1 MTEVGSRITRRKML
15 GTTAAVGGGLA
26 VASSPLAAFASRGG
40 PRRGAV
46 GYGEPVEKPPIGGI
60 DPSQRIAVPP
70 EFDYVVLDVQGTPMS
85 DGQPTPGIFDGM
97 GAYRGPAGTTVL
109 IRNHENRE
117 QSGELKVTT
126 GADFEYDQQAFGG
139 NTKVVVD
146 RKRNGRRGLPEKVDS
161 FAILGGTSTN
171 CAGGPTPWDSW
182 ITCEEVVKRIGGG
195 PKHGYI
201 FEIAAGADGPVSA
214 APIPAAGR
222 FVHEA
227 VAYLD
232 GVLYETED
240 RSLAQGGSVL
250 YRFLPDRRARGKSG
264 DGHGPPGRRLPASG
278 RLEAL
283 KVVGEDRADMNVGR
297 EIGTSYPVEWVEV
310 PEPDH
315 DDDTDSRTDR
325 VPGLTPTRY
334 QAQDNGAA
342 VFQRQEGIWV
352 DEPSG
357 RGPGKVYFDC
367 TSGGPLG
374 LGQVWE
380 YDPRADALTLIYE
393 SNDSALLQNPDNV
406 VIVPAT
412 GDIFLQEDGGGEQF
426 IRGVTTDGE
435 IYDFARTTDNDS
447 EFCGGCFDPKG
458 DILYVNQQGGRG
470 SLPDGLPTA
479 RGVTFAIVGPFHN
492 RLGRG

>member
-1 MTEVGSRITRRKML
+1 MTEAGSGITRRKML

-46 GYGEPVEKPPIGGI
+46 GYGELVEKPPIGGV
-60 DPSQRIAVPP
+60 DPSQQIAVPP
-70 EFDYVVLDVQGTPMS
+70 DFEYVVLDVQGTPMG

-97 GAYRGPAGTTVL
+97 GAYRGTRGTTVL

-117 QSGELKVTT
+117 QAGELKVAT
-126 GADFEYDQQAFGG
+126 GGEFEYDEAAFGG
-139 NTKVVVD
+139 NTKVVVEHNSD
-146 RKRNGRRGLPEKVDS
+146 GIPEKVDS

-171 CAGGPTPWDSW
+171 CAGGQTPWGTW
-182 ITCEEVVKRIGGG
+182 ITCEEVVKRISGG

-201 FEIAAGADGPVSA
+201 FEIASESDGPVA
-214 APIPAAGR
+214 ANPIPAAGR

-227 VAYLD
+227 VAYFD

-250 YRFLPDRRARGKSG
+250 YRFLPDGRGRGSG
-264 DGHGPPGRRLPASG
+264 NGDGPPGRRLPTAG
-278 RLEAL
+278 KLEAL
-283 KVVGEDRADMNVGR
+283 KIVGESRADMNVGR
-297 EIGTSYPVEWVEV
+297 EVGRPYPVEWVDV

-352 DEPSG
+352 DERSG
-357 RGPGKVYFDC
+357 RGTGKVYFDC
-367 TSGGPLG
+367 TSGGAIG
-374 LGQVWE
+374 RGQVWE
-380 YDPRADALTLIYE
+380 YDPKAEMLTLIYE
-393 SNDSALLQNPDNV
+393 SNDAALLDSPDNV
-406 VIVPAT
+406 VIVPST

-426 IRGVTTDGE
+426 IRGVTRDGE
-435 IYDFARTTDNDS
+435 IYDFARTTNNDS

-458 DILYVNQQGGRG
+458 DVLYVNLQGGRG
-470 SLPDGLPTA
+470 NLPDGLPTA
-479 RGVTFAIVGPFHN
+479 RAATFAIVGPFHTKG
-492 RLGRG
+492 GRG